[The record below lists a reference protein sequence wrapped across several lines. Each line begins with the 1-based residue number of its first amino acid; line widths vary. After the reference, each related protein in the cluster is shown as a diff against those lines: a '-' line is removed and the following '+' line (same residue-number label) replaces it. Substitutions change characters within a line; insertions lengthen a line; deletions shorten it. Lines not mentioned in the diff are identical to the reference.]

1 MRKASALIGALAAL
15 GSLAVAWV
23 HYGDIEFY
31 VHSAPAAPVY
41 ICSAALLCTCVF
53 FGTSTARMI
62 GIGAALTAFGF
73 AVYFMLGH
81 ENASAFFDG
90 PVPAVAPRLGAG
102 PFLAVLSAASALPAL
117 LRRKPEP
124 AASR

>member
-15 GSLAVAWV
+15 GSLAVPWV
-23 HYGDIEFY
+23 HYGDTDFHVY
-31 VHSAPAAPVY
+31 SAPASLVY
-41 ICSAALLCTCVF
+41 VCSAALLCACVF
-53 FGTSTARMI
+53 FGTRTAQAI
-62 GIGAALTAFGF
+62 GIGAALTAVGF
-73 AVYFMLGH
+73 AVYFMLDH

-90 PVPAVAPRLGAG
+90 PVPAVAPRLGVG
-102 PFLAVLSAASALPAL
+102 PFLALLGAVSALPAL